1 MEGVKV
7 DPKVIEELERQ
18 KKLLLADDDA
28 ESLDEDGYSKNDP
41 YAAAAKQIDKQ
52 LAAKNSTMGKISDV
66 VVRNQSTLN
75 LISSYRN

>member
-18 KKLLLADDDA
+18 KKLLLADDAD
-28 ESLDEDGYSKNDP
+28 SLDEDGYSKNDP

-52 LAAKNSTMGKISDV
+52 LAAKNSTMSNISDV
-66 VVRNQSTLN
+66 VVRN
-75 LISSYRN
+75 